1 MGVIDS
7 KEMTDEQ
14 LLQGCIR
21 NDASAQKGLYD
32 KFSRKMFG
40 VCLRYAS
47 NREEAEDL
55 LQEGFVKVFQNLSS
69 FNSEGSFEGWIRR
82 IMVNTALD
90 FIRRQKLVWSD
101 QEIEDDQLSGDDTM
115 EKLGV
120 NELLKLI
127 NALPPGFRTV
137 FNLYAIEGYQH
148 KEIGQLLGISENT
161 SKSQF
166 ARARTQLAK
175 QIQEMNQ
182 KTNTIHS

>member
-1 MGVIDS
+1 
-7 KEMTDEQ
+7 
-14 LLQGCIR
+14 
-21 NDASAQKGLYD
+21 
-32 KFSRKMFG
+32 
-40 VCLRYAS
+40 
-47 NREEAEDL
+47 
-55 LQEGFVKVFQNLSS
+55 
-69 FNSEGSFEGWIRR
+69 
-82 IMVNTALD
+82 MVNTDLD